1 MKTWMLLA
9 GLVVVPASPGF
20 AGAQDKGDQGWHTD
34 YIAAKEL
41 ARKTGKPMMV
51 VFRCGP

>member
-1 MKTWMLLA
+1 MNNWMLLA
-9 GLVVVPASPGF
+9 GLLAISAFPGVS
-20 AGAQDKGDQGWHTD
+20 AAQGKDSGWHTD
-34 YIAAKEL
+34 YIAAKDL